1 MDIFDS
7 PFAIITF
14 GVVAPVV
21 LYVLTKKRDR
31 TRSRASL
38 SIAWF
43 LYVIFLLVNL
53 KDFFFK

>member
-1 MDIFDS
+1 MDLNS

-14 GVVAPVV
+14 AVVAPVA
-21 LYVLTKKRDR
+21 LYVLTKKRDG
-31 TRSRASL
+31 TRSIGYL
-38 SIAWF
+38 SVAWF